1 MPYRWTLTDLNSPYM
16 GSEVLTADPIG
27 WDDGTYT
34 IKRSEIYKGAFHEYT
49 TSLKFHCDGGGKEF
63 VDTVYQTFDID
74 GRIDVLVEYD
84 CDGSGVYDILFN
96 GIINLAS
103 YKTDGEYTTVNIEKS
118 DLLTKLFNRD
128 EISVDLETTTSIGGS
143 SITAP
148 TATILNMHSQNIFFK
163 SAAEGELYPLTT
175 TVIANVVNSQTSKG
189 FITSQLTNT
198 ITEAD
203 YFTGWN
209 EFTDFSHPGYSTS
222 NTSLPPIFESSS
234 LDVEYPATYTYNA
247 NFSGIFWD
255 RVTVANTRINSAH
268 ELTLAWGD
276 TLANAIANNSFITLY
291 TSGGYTAN
299 GTDDS
304 VVFDTTPLTGTINL
318 NFGDSVWLYWFENE
332 VVTTG
337 PYTSTLQYDYIYD
350 IAKISLEINSLAM
363 ETTAKTILVHEAFNQ
378 VVDAIAD
385 SNNNFYS
392 EFYGRTNSEK
402 ISYADDGCGSK
413 IAITNGLNIRKIAK
427 PIHASFKELYE
438 NFDCLHNIGMGI
450 VDNVVRVEPISY
462 WYDGTT
468 KIISLPNVNKYE
480 EINDNSK
487 YINKVDIGY
496 ANWESE
502 FRGGLDEV
510 CAKHEYSTEISSIK
524 NALTKVAQYIASGYC
539 IEFTRRKWNDE
550 KTQDW
555 RYDNNNFLIS
565 VRNCWIGQV
574 GFSFSGNVIKIDTN
588 PPFVIISTGDLITI
602 SGAGSNDGVY
612 TVNVVIQNDEN
623 ILWFSTIETFTDIGR
638 IDNVSIC
645 YNTHPFYRTEKYNDS
660 FNYGAGMT
668 SLATAYNLRL
678 TPSRMLL
685 PHLKTIT
692 SGLQIIQGDIKF
704 VKGSGNTELECSAIV
719 TAYTDG
725 CPEEYKGQQL
735 SEKQSFAW
743 NDSNVLDIA
752 PIWMPTKY
760 KLEYPLSYNEF
771 KTIKANPYGYVEFY
785 KFSDDIKAGFIL
797 NMEYKMKTGLTVFEL
812 LKKY

>member
-1 MPYRWTLTDLNSPYM
+1 MD
-16 GSEVLTADPIG
+16 SEVLTADPIG

-49 TSLKFHCDGGGKEF
+49 TSLKFHCDGGGKQF
-63 VDTVYQTFDID
+63 VDTVYQTLDID

-84 CDGSGVYDILFN
+84 CDGSGVYDTLFN

-128 EISVDLETTTSIGGS
+128 EISVDLETTTSIGGE
-143 SITAP
+143 
-148 TATILNMHSQNIFFK
+148 TISAIDTTTLSLHSQNIFFK
-163 SAAEGELYPLTT
+163 SAAEGESYPLTT

-209 EFTDFSHPGYSTS
+209 EFTDFSHPGYSTAT
-222 NTSLPPIFESSS
+222 TSLPPIFESSS
-234 LDVEYPATYTYNA
+234 LDVEYPATYTYHA

-268 ELTLAWGD
+268 ALTLAWGD
-276 TLANAIANNSFITLY
+276 TLANAIATNNFVVLY

-350 IAKISLEINSLAM
+350 VAEISLEINSIAAP
-363 ETTAKTILVHEAFNQ
+363 TTAKTVLVHEAFNQ

-385 SNNNFYS
+385 SNGNFYS
-392 EFYGRTNSEK
+392 DFYGRIDSEK
-402 ISYADDGCGSK
+402 VSYSEDGCGSK
-413 IAITNGLNIRKIAK
+413 IALTNGLSIRKIDK
-427 PIHASFKELYE
+427 PIHVSFKELFE

-462 WYDGTT
+462 WFDGSN
-468 KIISLPNVNKYE
+468 KIISLQNVNKYE

-487 YINKVDIGY
+487 YINKIDIGY
-496 ANWESE
+496 ANWEAE

-510 CAKHEYSTEISSIK
+510 CTKHEYSTEISSVK
-524 NALTKVAQYIASGYC
+524 NALTKVAQFIASGYS

-550 KTQDW
+550 QTQDW
-555 RYDNNNFLIS
+555 RYDNNGFVIAVTKNAYTYNCNATFNSAGFFILQGTNYAIRPTDIIEVTNSTSNNGTFTVTGTTIGFFNTFIVLVSES
-565 VRNCWIGQV
+565 VVNEA
-574 GFSFSGNVIKIDTN
+574 TN
-588 PPFVIISTGDLITI
+588 PITI
-602 SGAGSNDGVY
+602 TLSSSSPIKYKSEIYSDAFQYGSGM
-612 TVNVVIQNDEN
+612 
-623 ILWFSTIETFTDIGR
+623 
-638 IDNVSIC
+638 VSL
-645 YNTHPFYRTEKYNDS
+645 D
-660 FNYGAGMT
+660 
-668 SLATAYNLRL
+668 TAYNLRL

-692 SGLQIIQGDIKF
+692 SGLQIIQGEVKF
-704 VKGSGNTELECSAIV
+704 VKGSGNTELQCSNIV

-725 CPEEYKGQQL
+725 CPEEYKGQLL

-743 NDSNVLDIA
+743 NDSNVLNIE
-752 PIWMPTKY
+752 PIWMPTTY
-760 KLEYPLSYNEF
+760 KFEYPLTYNEF
-771 KTIKANPYGYVEFY
+771 KTIKDNPYGYVEFY
-785 KFSDDIKAGFIL
+785 KFSDDVKAGFIL